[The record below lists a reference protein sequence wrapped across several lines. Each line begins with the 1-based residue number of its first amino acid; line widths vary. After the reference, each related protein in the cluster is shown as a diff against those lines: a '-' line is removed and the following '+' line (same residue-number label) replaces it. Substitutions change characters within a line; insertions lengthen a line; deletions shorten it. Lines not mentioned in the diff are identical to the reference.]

1 MKKKLL
7 GLLGAGALLLA
18 ACGGAD
24 QPAKESA
31 DGTVDESQVRPEMRV
46 AINSEPP
53 TLDPARTVSTASI
66 GVTMH
71 IYETLYTF
79 DENFESQPVLADSY
93 EVNDDNTKYT
103 FKLKEGINFHDG
115 SEMTAEDVAASMNY
129 WKADTSKAADL
140 LPEGDFEVVDDYTVE
155 VEFVEPNT
163 ELLTLMSSIT
173 YFPAIRPAEAF
184 DGEIAESGIDDNFIG
199 TGPYEYVDWVH
210 DQYVEVKRFDNYHN
224 QVTGE
229 PSRFAG
235 EKRAP
240 TETIRFEIVGDVG
253 TRMAGLLSEEYDVGE
268 VPVTNLDQVDATD
281 YLNYAAPGGGTLVA
295 QLNVE
300 EGPLLDDKLR
310 QAILT
315 GINNNDIML
324 AALDN
329 EEFYEVSS
337 SYVSP
342 ETPYYTETSSEFYNA
357 NDQEKAKKLIEES
370 GYNGEEIRIV
380 TTPEYDSMYSASI
393 ALQDQLVELG
403 LNAVVNQY
411 DFNTFNEYTSDPSG
425 HEIYI
430 VSHSFQPSPQQVLT
444 LSTDRWGGDMDEQ
457 AQELIDAMRAAE
469 DEAATKETF
478 AELQDF
484 LYTDYI
490 PGFVIGHYNNFV
502 TYNSAVEGFDYWK
515 APILWNAGHVE

>member
-173 YFPAIRPAEAF
+173 YFPAIRPSEAF

-235 EKRAP
+235 EAR
-240 TETIRFEIVGDVG
+240 
-253 TRMAGLLSEEYDVGE
+253 
-268 VPVTNLDQVDATD
+268 TN
-281 YLNYAAPGGGTLVA
+281 
-295 QLNVE
+295 
-300 EGPLLDDKLR
+300 
-310 QAILT
+310 
-315 GINNNDIML
+315 
-324 AALDN
+324 
-329 EEFYEVSS
+329 
-337 SYVSP
+337 
-342 ETPYYTETSSEFYNA
+342 
-357 NDQEKAKKLIEES
+357 
-370 GYNGEEIRIV
+370 
-380 TTPEYDSMYSASI
+380 
-393 ALQDQLVELG
+393 
-403 LNAVVNQY
+403 
-411 DFNTFNEYTSDPSG
+411 
-425 HEIYI
+425 
-430 VSHSFQPSPQQVLT
+430 
-444 LSTDRWGGDMDEQ
+444 
-457 AQELIDAMRAAE
+457 
-469 DEAATKETF
+469 
-478 AELQDF
+478 
-484 LYTDYI
+484 
-490 PGFVIGHYNNFV
+490 
-502 TYNSAVEGFDYWK
+502 
-515 APILWNAGHVE
+515 